1 MTEVEPQE
9 TTPGGRRGVRALA
22 GVLLVESA
30 IMVAL
35 TVFLIWEVFSA
46 PKLSLGSS
54 LGLVVLAAIG
64 AVFLAALFVGVLR
77 HRTRVRGGIV
87 AWQVVQA
94 AASVVVIQGDF
105 LPSLGWVLALLSLA
119 ALILV
124 NTKSVVE
131 VLRRR

>member
-1 MTEVEPQE
+1 
-9 TTPGGRRGVRALA
+9 
-22 GVLLVESA
+22 
-30 IMVAL
+30 MVAL

-105 LPSLGWVLALLSLA
+105 LPWLGWVLALLSLA